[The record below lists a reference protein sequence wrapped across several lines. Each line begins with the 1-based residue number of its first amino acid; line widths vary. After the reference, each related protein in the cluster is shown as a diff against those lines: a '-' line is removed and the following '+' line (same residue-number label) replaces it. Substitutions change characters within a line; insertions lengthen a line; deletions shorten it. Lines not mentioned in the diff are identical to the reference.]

1 MPTTPQNFDNHAKM
15 VPAYHYFATPLF
27 LIVLLWFGYRT
38 VTDFSLDR
46 LFFQLFLV
54 YVLLVG
60 AFARLFPLGVQDRV
74 IRLEE
79 RLRLERLLDGVDDE
93 LRARIHELDTKQLV
107 ALRFAS
113 DAEVEELTRR
123 VLAGEFDDTRNIK
136 RAVTQWRADH
146 QRI

>member
-1 MPTTPQNFDNHAKM
+1 MPQPDQSFENHAKM
-15 VPAYHYFATPLF
+15 VPAYHYIATPLF
-27 LIVLLWFGYRT
+27 LVVFLWFGYRT
-38 VTDFSLDR
+38 ATDFTPDR

-54 YVLLVG
+54 YVLIVG

-79 RLRLERLLDGVDDE
+79 RLRLERLLEGVDDE

-113 DAEVEELTRR
+113 DAEVGELTRR
-123 VLAGEFDDTRNIK
+123 VLAGEFSDTRSIK
-136 RAVTQWRADH
+136 GAVTEWRADH

>member
-1 MPTTPQNFDNHAKM
+1 MPATPQNFSNHAKM
-15 VPAYHYFATPLF
+15 VPAYHYIATPILLVVF
-27 LIVLLWFGYRT
+27 LWFAYRT
-38 VTDFSLDR
+38 ATDFSLDR

-54 YVLLVG
+54 YALIIG
-60 AFARLFPLGVQDRV
+60 GFTRLFPLGVQDRV

-79 RLRLERLLDGVDDE
+79 RLRLERLLDDE

-113 DAEVEELTRR
+113 DAEVADLTRR
-123 VLAGEFDDTRNIK
+123 VLAGEFADTRSIK
-136 RAVTQWRADH
+136 AAVTQWRADH

>member
-1 MPTTPQNFDNHAKM
+1 MPATPQNFGNHAKM
-15 VPAYHYFATPLF
+15 VPAYHYIATPLF
-27 LIVLLWFGYRT
+27 LVVFLWFGYRT
-38 VTDFSLDR
+38 ATDFTPDR

-54 YVLLVG
+54 YVLIVG
-60 AFARLFPLGVQDRV
+60 AFTRLFPLGVQDRV

-79 RLRLERLLDGVDDE
+79 RLRLERVLDEE

-113 DAEVEELTRR
+113 DAEVGELTRR
-123 VLAGEFDDTRNIK
+123 VLAGEFADARSIK

>member
-1 MPTTPQNFDNHAKM
+1 MPQPDQSFENHAKM
-15 VPAYHYFATPLF
+15 VPAFHYVATPVF
-27 LIVLLWFGYRT
+27 LVVFVWFAYRT
-38 VTDFSLDR
+38 ATDFSLDR

-79 RLRLERLLDGVDDE
+79 RLRLERLLDDD
-93 LRARIHELDTKQLV
+93 LRARIPEFTTPQLI

-113 DAEVEELTRR
+113 DDEVGDLARR
-123 VLAGEFDDTRNIK
+123 VLGNEFADTKAIK
-136 RAVTQWRADH
+136 RAVKRWRADH

>member
-1 MPTTPQNFDNHAKM
+1 MPQPAQNFDNHAKM
-15 VPAYHYFATPLF
+15 VPAYHYVATPLF
-27 LIVLLWFGYRT
+27 LAVFLWFGYRT
-38 VTDFSLDR
+38 ATDFSLDR

-54 YVLLVG
+54 YVLIVA

-79 RLRLERLLDGVDDE
+79 RLRLERLLDDE
-93 LRARIHELDTKQLV
+93 LRPRIPELTTRQLI

-113 DAEVEELTRR
+113 DHEVASLTRR
-123 VLAGEFDDTRNIK
+123 VLQGDFADAKSIK
-136 RAVTQWRADH
+136 RAVREWRADH